1 MTEHLESEEDVV
13 KMFPQLAVV
22 EDEEVDLEEETAA
35 ENETSEDVEE
45 DQSQEDSLFAPSS
58 PASLL
63 SSSTATLSLELS
75 DGGLSDLA
83 PAQLEELTQGKT
95 QCFSCRWE
103 IPSSCLPSSCFHC
116 NSPVCPTAP
125 CLTDHLCK
133 LCYTQQRM
141 DLERAEARRKT
152 SQQADKMLELSSRRF
167 GEAEVGTTV
176 LLAIPDVDK
185 GRCEF
190 PNLLCVVL
198 EKSAGG
204 LYKLGCK
211 TGKLESLY
219 SRNQFSPTM
228 TSFLKLEE
236 VDMEREVPVRTAA
249 REESMGG
256 GQGFQKCHCTGK
268 CQTKRCKCKSLNMRC
283 NSRLVCLLPILLLLF
298 ILLNLS
304 LMVLH
309 SILSELLPQSTLP
322 QVP

>member
-1 MTEHLESEEDVV
+1 MAMFGREPALGVEHLGLARAITEHLESEEDVV

-22 EDEEVDLEEETAA
+22 QEEEVDLEEETAVGREDATTEA
-35 ENETSEDVEE
+35 ENSEDVEE
-45 DQSQEDSLFAPSS
+45 EQSEEDSLFAPSS
-58 PASLL
+58 APLL
-63 SSSTATLSLELS
+63 SSSTASLSLELS

-125 CLTDHLCK
+125 CLTEHLCK

-211 TGKLESLY
+211 TGKLDSLY
-219 SRNQFSPTM
+219 SRNQFSPTI
-228 TSFLKLEE
+228 TAFLKVEE

-256 GQGFQKCHCTGK
+256 GQGFLKCHCTGK
-268 CQTKRCKCKSLNMRC
+268 CQTRRCTCKSMNMRC
-283 NSRLVCLLPILLLLF
+283 NSR
-298 ILLNLS
+298 
-304 LMVLH
+304 
-309 SILSELLPQSTLP
+309 
-322 QVP
+322 

>member
-1 MTEHLESEEDVV
+1 
-13 KMFPQLAVV
+13 
-22 EDEEVDLEEETAA
+22 
-35 ENETSEDVEE
+35 
-45 DQSQEDSLFAPSS
+45 
-58 PASLL
+58 
-63 SSSTATLSLELS
+63 
-75 DGGLSDLA
+75 
-83 PAQLEELTQGKT
+83 
-95 QCFSCRWE
+95 
-103 IPSSCLPSSCFHC
+103 
-116 NSPVCPTAP
+116 
-125 CLTDHLCK
+125 
-133 LCYTQQRM
+133 M

-304 LMVLH
+304 LMPL
-309 SILSELLPQSTLP
+309 ILFFLNFFLNLLSLRCHNKRSCPNID
-322 QVP
+322 